1 MDKKIIYINSMV
13 IGILAVFATASGLF
27 WKGLYKHDT
36 VSGVAQMMGQ
46 DLITLIVVVPLLLV
60 SMYLISRASLRGYL
74 MWMGTIF
81 YFLYSYASISF
92 LTSYNQ
98 LFLVYVALFSVS
110 LYTFLYG
117 LFSMDIKT
125 IKKSVSTGV
134 TLKVAG
140 VFPIIMGLLLAGMW
154 LSMILGS
161 LLNGTAPAALETYTT
176 LVIQALDLG
185 VLVPVAFIAGLMT
198 LKGKGWGYALV
209 SVLLV
214 KVSLLG
220 TAILSMIF
228 FMARNGVDVEVGQ
241 ALFFVVMTLAGV
253 VITTA
258 FYKKIHG
265 SLRDFK
271 DLELD

>member
-60 SMYLISRASLRGYL
+60 TVYLISRASLRGYL

-117 LFSMDIKT
+117 LFSMDVKT
-125 IKKSVSTGV
+125 IKKSVSQGV
-134 TLKVAG
+134 TKVSRC
-140 VFPIIMGLLLAGMW
+140 VSNNHGLA
-154 LSMILGS
+154 
-161 LLNGTAPAALETYTT
+161 TCRY
-176 LVIQALDLG
+176 
-185 VLVPVAFIAGLMT
+185 VAFNDIGIT
-198 LKGKGWGYALV
+198 SKWY
-209 SVLLV
+209 
-214 KVSLLG
+214 G
-220 TAILSMIF
+220 TCC
-228 FMARNGVDVEVGQ
+228 
-241 ALFFVVMTLAGV
+241 T
-253 VITTA
+253 
-258 FYKKIHG
+258 
-265 SLRDFK
+265 
-271 DLELD
+271 